1 MTTIEWSDETWN
13 PTVGCSRVSAGCDHC
28 YAMGVAHRKMTPRHR
43 GLTILRPPTA
53 ARPGIDWNGK
63 VRLVPEALDKPM
75 GWRKPRRV
83 FVDSMSDLF
92 HPQVPFEFIAA
103 VFGVMAMCPQHTF
116 QVLTKRPARMLEFFE
131 WAKRTW
137 PQPGPAHTALQRE
150 CLRRATGWPGG
161 GVPDPALWP
170 TRNVHLGVSVE
181 DQATAD
187 ERIPLLAECPAALWF
202 VSYEPALG
210 PVDFTGRIGDR
221 GGPHVDWIIVG
232 GESGPGARPFDI
244 AWARSV
250 LEQCEGTSVKVFVK
264 QLGAFPHSYGAA
276 GYMSSL
282 THRQR
287 FWTFDEQDQSGSI
300 VEYRFFDRSGG
311 DMAEWPADLRVRE
324 APPCTDSPAWDAAM
338 ARVET

>member
-53 ARPGIDWNGK
+53 SRPGIDWNGK

-103 VFGVMAMCPQHTF
+103 VFGVMAACPQHTF
-116 QVLTKRPARMLEFFE
+116 QLLTKRPARMLEFFAWVRAQPKKYASE
-131 WAKRTW
+131 TDAAIVVRELETRHFLTDGARDVW
-137 PQPGPAHTALQRE
+137 PLP
-150 CLRRATGWPGG
+150 
-161 GVPDPALWP
+161 
-170 TRNVHLGVSVE
+170 NVHLGVSVE

-187 ERIPLLAECPAALWF
+187 ERIPLLTECPAGAIRF

-210 PVDFTGRIGDR
+210 PVDFTGRIASMATGHGQMVKQVGGWLCCGAGDR

-244 AWARSV
+244 GWARSV
-250 LEQCEGTSVKVFVK
+250 VEQCKETSAKVFVK
-264 QLGAFPHSYGAA
+264 QLGARPFDKHGAI
-276 GYMSSL
+276 YL
-282 THRQR
+282 N
-287 FWTFDEQDQSGSI
+287 
-300 VEYRFFDRSGG
+300 DRSGG
-311 DMAEWPADLRVRE
+311 DMAEWPVDVRVRE

-338 ARVET
+338 QVPT